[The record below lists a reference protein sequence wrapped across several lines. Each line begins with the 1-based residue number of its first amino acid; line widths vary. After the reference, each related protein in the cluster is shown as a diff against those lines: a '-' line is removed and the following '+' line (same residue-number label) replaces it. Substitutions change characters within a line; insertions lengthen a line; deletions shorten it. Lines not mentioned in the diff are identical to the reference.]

1 MNNKSYCNRAL
12 RPRAT
17 SRRIAALALGFV
29 VTSLV
34 FAPLATAGGDAP
46 QWMHTLAGVPLP
58 AYDEKT
64 EAVLLYSETNVTV
77 ISTERVATRVRE
89 AYKIIRPEGRS
100 RGTVSVYFNPER
112 RIKSFHGWCIPAQ
125 GKDFEAKDKDAM
137 EVSLSLPGAEL
148 ITDVKSKV
156 LRIPAPDP
164 GNIIGYEYE
173 VEERPFFMQDMWSF
187 QETDPVRE
195 SHYSLLLPPGWEYK
209 ASWLNHAEIKPS
221 QNGNWSQWVVTDVK
235 GIRKEEAMP
244 PRDGVSGAMVV
255 SFFPAGGPSLNG
267 FADWNAMGKWY
278 GNLVSDR
285 IQASPAIKQQV
296 ATLTAQRNSQL
307 QKMQALAGFAQRD
320 IRYVGIELGIGGWQ
334 PHPAADVF
342 SNRYGDCKDKA
353 TLLQSMLREI
363 GIQSYLVV
371 INDKR
376 GAVTPRT
383 PAHNGFNHAILAI
396 QLPPG
401 LDDPSLIATIEH
413 PNLGRILFFDPT
425 NELIPFGQLPGYLQA
440 NYGLLVAPDGGELV
454 ELPQQP
460 TSMNSIERVA
470 KLTLDPAGNL
480 KGEVKETRLGMRAAV
495 ERYRLRTVNR
505 DADRIKPIEEL
516 LSSSLGSFR
525 ITRASLVNF
534 QQTDRPFGFNYAFE
548 SENYAK
554 PAGNLL
560 FVRPR
565 VIGEKGS
572 ALLETK
578 EPRKFAIELDEPT
591 RDTDTFEFTL
601 PAGYA
606 VDDLPPPVDADY
618 SFASYHSKT
627 TVNGNVVA
635 YTRTFEVKELSV
647 PVERAD
653 ELRRFYRT
661 IAGDERNTMVLKP
674 AP

>member
-1 MNNKSYCNRAL
+1 MSNRSYCNRAL
-12 RPRAT
+12 RQRATNCKILLFAVGFAAVYLISSPRA
-17 SRRIAALALGFV
+17 L
-29 VTSLV
+29 
-34 FAPLATAGGDAP
+34 AGGDAP
-46 QWMHTLAGVPLP
+46 QWMHALAGVSLP

-64 EAVLLYSETNVTV
+64 SAVLLYSETNVTV
-77 ISTERVATRVRE
+77 VSAEKVTTQVRE

-100 RGTVSVYFNPER
+100 RGTVFVYFNPER
-112 RIKSFHGWCIPAQ
+112 KIKSLHGWCIPAQ
-125 GKDFEAKDKDAM
+125 GKDFEVKDKDTT
-137 EVSLSLPGAEL
+137 EVSHSRPGAEL

-156 LRIPAPDP
+156 LRIPAPEP

-195 SHYSLLLPPGWEYK
+195 SRYSLLLPSGWEYK

-244 PRDGVSGAMVV
+244 PRDGVAGAMVV
-255 SFFPAGGPSLNG
+255 SFFPAGGPALNG
-267 FADWNAMGKWY
+267 FADWKGMGRWY
-278 GNLVSDR
+278 ENLVGER
-285 IQASPAIKQQV
+285 IQASPAIKQEV
-296 ATLTAQRNSQL
+296 ATLTGQKNSQL
-307 QKMQALAGFAQRD
+307 EKMRALAGFAQHD

-334 PHPAADVF
+334 PHPAADVL

-353 TLLQSMLREI
+353 TLLRSMLREI
-363 GIQSYLVV
+363 GVDSYHVV
-371 INDKR
+371 INDVR
-376 GAVTPRT
+376 GAVTLRT

-401 LDDPSLIATIEH
+401 IDDPSLVATIQH
-413 PNLGRILFFDPT
+413 PKLGRILFFDPT
-425 NELIPFGQLPGYLQA
+425 NDLIPFGQIPGYLQA
-440 NYGLLVAPDGGELV
+440 NYGLLVSPDGGELV

-470 KLTLDPAGNL
+470 RLTLDPSGNL
-480 KGEVKETRLGMRAAV
+480 KGEVKETRLGMRAAI

-505 DADRIKPIEEL
+505 DTDRIKPIEEL
-516 LSSSLGSFR
+516 LSGSLGSFR
-525 ITRASLVNF
+525 ITSASLVNF
-534 QQTDRPFGFNYAFE
+534 QQTDKPFGFNYAFE

-554 PAGNLL
+554 IAGNLL

-565 VIGEKGS
+565 LIGEKGS

-578 EPRKFAIELDEPT
+578 EPRRFAIELDEPT
-591 RDTDTFEFTL
+591 RDTDSFEFTL
-601 PAGYA
+601 PAGYV

-618 SFASYHSKT
+618 SFASYHSKI
-627 TVNGNVVA
+627 TVKGNVVA

-647 PVERAD
+647 PVEQAD
-653 ELRRFYRT
+653 DLRRFYRT

-674 AP
+674 VP